1 MDLIISLIEK
11 IKSRNLTIAVAE
23 SCTGGK
29 VASTI
34 VSNEGVSNIFLG
46 GVVTYSDNSKVE
58 ILKIDKNKIQN
69 YGAVSSEIAKDMC
82 IGVKKLFNSD
92 ISISTTGNVGPT
104 LGDKSSSL
112 GKVFIAI
119 NFNNKVIVE
128 EYNFDDDR
136 NANISNAVFHAF
148 SLLNN
153 IL

>member
-1 MDLIISLIEK
+1 LDLIISLIEK
-11 IKSRNLTIAVAE
+11 IKRRNLTIAVAE

-69 YGAVSSEIAKDMC
+69 YGAVSSEIAKDMS

-92 ISISTTGNVGPT
+92 ISISTTGNVGPK

>member
-1 MDLIISLIEK
+1 MIISLIEK
-11 IKSRNLTIAVAE
+11 IKRRNLTIAVAE

-58 ILKIDKNKIQN
+58 ILKIDKNKIRN

-92 ISISTTGNVGPT
+92 ISI
-104 LGDKSSSL
+104 
-112 GKVFIAI
+112 
-119 NFNNKVIVE
+119 
-128 EYNFDDDR
+128 R
-136 NANISNAVFHAF
+136 R
-148 SLLNN
+148 
-153 IL
+153 